1 MNKGMM
7 MIKKFLMLLLSIAAL
22 TACGDKQTKWT
33 EEVLLSDN
41 NVVLVEREV
50 QGHRNIQAGYSDFKP
65 SLEVV
70 KIANTEL
77 PQWADKWKP
86 MILDK
91 NKHGRWYLIV
101 IPAYCYDWNS
111 KFPYRQYELIDNK
124 WQQVEFDPVLN
135 PDGRKANLVT
145 RIKIGKMP
153 SLITLSE
160 KAVND
165 AKSGKVSRKYRD
177 EYKEIAMD
185 VTVSCGLYCWRE
197 NSTTYCGAED
207 FCLMPNNKS
216 LKQCIDYE
224 KEVMEEC
231 KQPNHYND
239 PHCRRL
245 FQEKPNLSPD
255 QMKKMREQSVPTQS
269 Q

>member
-22 TACGDKQTKWT
+22 TACGDKPTKWT

-41 NVVLVEREV
+41 SVVLVEREV
-50 QGHRNIQAGYSDFKP
+50 QGHWNIQAGYSDFKR
-65 SLEVV
+65 SLEVF

-77 PQWADKWKP
+77 PQWVEKWKP
-86 MILDK
+86 LILDK
-91 NKHGRWYLIV
+91 NKQGRWYLIV
-101 IPAYCYDWNS
+101 TPAYCYDWNS

-135 PDGRKANLVT
+135 PNGRKANLVWS
-145 RIKIGKMP
+145 IKIGKMP
-153 SLITLSE
+153 SLIKLSE
-160 KAVND
+160 KPFND
-165 AKSGKVSRKYRD
+165 ANSVMIPRQ
-177 EYKEIAMD
+177 YKEIAMD

-207 FCLMPNNKS
+207 FCRVPNNKP
-216 LKQCIDYE
+216 LQQCIDYE
-224 KEVMEEC
+224 KEVMEKC
-231 KQPNHYND
+231 KKPNHYND
-239 PHCRRL
+239 LSCRRL
-245 FQEKPNLSPD
+245 FQEKPNLSPY
-255 QMKKMREQSVPTQS
+255 QMKKMREQSVPAQS